1 MTLHSR
7 KRPPG
12 NDSSLSDSTLDRD
25 GEKAIF
31 QGPTHFFEEEARR
44 CGYRRV
50 AGLDEAGRG
59 PLAGPV
65 VGAAVILPRRFFLPG
80 LDDSKRVNAQDRE
93 LLFEAITQRALAWSI
108 GVATETEIDTLNILE
123 ATKLAWKRALE
134 LLKPPPDFLLIDAVT
149 LPGVGVPQRAVIK
162 GDNLSSSIAA
172 ASILAKVHRDRCMQ
186 DYHLRYPSYN
196 FHIHKGYPTPEHL
209 CFLDKFGPCPAHRRS
224 FRPVLARSGSCGG
237 VS

>member
-1 MTLHSR
+1 VTLHSR

-12 NDSSLSDSTLDRD
+12 NDSSLSDPTLDRD

-93 LLFEAITQRALAWSI
+93 LLFEAITQRALASRRKPKLIPSI
-108 GVATETEIDTLNILE
+108 SLRPQG
-123 ATKLAWKRALE
+123 
-134 LLKPPPDFLLIDAVT
+134 
-149 LPGVGVPQRAVIK
+149 LPGNEP
-162 GDNLSSSIAA
+162 L
-172 ASILAKVHRDRCMQ
+172 
-186 DYHLRYPSYN
+186 N
-196 FHIHKGYPTPEHL
+196 F
-209 CFLDKFGPCPAHRRS
+209 
-224 FRPVLARSGSCGG
+224 
-237 VS
+237 